1 MDKKELENIKVSEDI
16 IEYIKVKTNN
26 SKDIYFRKLDVL
38 DEDVYIVYNE
48 CMTSTD
54 LISNYVIRS
63 LDEISKSDVTKKK
76 LENIDI
82 NLEKERVFNG
92 NNNGAIKKKE
102 KRDINYKE
110 IKQKLQLFKDKS
122 LIDTL
127 EKTLS
132 ICKVKKLDL
141 KQDDMMYY
149 IFSGFTLIINNA
161 EILAVETKGK
171 LDRGVSETTTEVT
184 VKGPKESF
192 IENYQTNIGLIRKR
206 IKDEKLVLEESKIG
220 RRSKTKVGI
229 LYIDDIAKP
238 EFVNYV
244 KSKLKKVDIDAILD
258 SNYVVE
264 ILEDSN
270 KSDFPVTISTERP
283 DLSSFYL
290 LQGRVVLIV
299 ENSPF
304 AIVVPVFMDDFLNNM
319 DDYYQKHTNV
329 NITKIV
335 RVIAFFI
342 TLFTPALYVALI
354 TFDQE
359 AIPTQL
365 LISFVTQR
373 EGVPFPAFLE
383 AILMILSFEI
393 LRECDYRTPNVAGN
407 TLSIVGALILGDAAV
422 SAGIVSPIM
431 IIVIAITMIAGLMF
445 NDINIVNALRKWRI
459 INLFF
464 ASIAGLLGVGISILL
479 FISKACSVTS
489 FTKPYTYPLAP
500 FNFTRIGE
508 ILFSRKDI
516 SKDTKRQKILTDNLV
531 KYRK

>member
-16 IEYIKVKTNN
+16 IEYIKVKANN

-54 LISNYVIRS
+54 LISNYVI
-63 LDEISKSDVTKKK
+63 
-76 LENIDI
+76 
-82 NLEKERVFNG
+82 
-92 NNNGAIKKKE
+92 

-110 IKQKLQLFKDKS
+110 IKQKLQLFKDKN

-161 EILAVETKGK
+161 EILAVETKGN

-299 ENSPF
+299 ENSSF

-445 NDINIVNALRKWRI
+445 NDINRI
-459 INLFF
+459 F
-464 ASIAGLLGVGISILL
+464 LG
-479 FISKACSVTS
+479 
-489 FTKPYTYPLAP
+489 
-500 FNFTRIGE
+500 R
-508 ILFSRKDI
+508 
-516 SKDTKRQKILTDNLV
+516 
-531 KYRK
+531 